1 MADGGRVV
9 VVQVHVLGGQIGG
22 GAPLEE
28 GVEHLMGVSD
38 GVGAGVGAGVGMG
51 VAITSGRAN
60 TAACESATA

>member
-38 GVGAGVGAGVGMG
+38 GVGAGMGMGVGMGAGVGVG
-51 VAITSGRAN
+51 VDVGAGAGV
-60 TAACESATA
+60 CV